1 MTEKRMY
8 SGVFIERGSRATLVV
23 DILCTVT
30 RVMCGDRYLIVSNRQ
45 AASVGVVV
53 IVVAGWGDGK
63 FGTLRT
69 IAGLLHDWYTWSQGM
84 M

>member
-30 RVMCGDRYLIVSNRQ
+30 RVLCHLIVSNRQ

-53 IVVAGWGDGK
+53 VVAGWGNGK

-69 IAGLLHDWYTWSQGM
+69 IAGLLHDLFTWL
-84 M
+84 